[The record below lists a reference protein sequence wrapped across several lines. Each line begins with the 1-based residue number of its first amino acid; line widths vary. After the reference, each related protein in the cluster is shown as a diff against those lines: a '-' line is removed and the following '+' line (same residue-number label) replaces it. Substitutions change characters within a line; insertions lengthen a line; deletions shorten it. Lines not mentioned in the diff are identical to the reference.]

1 MPILTLAFKSILN
14 RRFTAL
20 ITVFSIALSLM
31 LLLGVERMR
40 VEARTAFANT
50 ISGTDL
56 VVGARSGSIQ
66 LLLYS
71 VFHIGNATNNISWES
86 YQEISAH
93 PKIAWSV
100 PLALGDSHRG
110 YRVLGTSEAFFDHY
124 HYARDRGL
132 EFTAGKPFADLYDV
146 VLGADVAE
154 QLGYNLEQEI
164 IIAHGAGEV
173 SLVKHDDKPFRVT
186 GILQKSGTPL
196 DRTLLVSLAA
206 IEAIHID
213 WQGGAPMPG
222 LEISAQR
229 ARQMDLTPK
238 SITAFLVGL
247 KSKISTFHVQR
258 HINEYREEP
267 LLAVLPGVALQELWD
282 LMAVAENALLVI
294 SGFVVLVG
302 LAGMLTALLTSLN
315 ERRREMAILR
325 SLGARPHH
333 VLTLIVGE
341 ALFLTLLGV
350 LLGIALLYTGMIAA
364 QPLLESAYGLFLTI
378 SPPSLREGMLILT
391 VICAGTLIGFIPGY
405 RAYRN
410 SLADGLTVRL

>member
-1 MPILTLAFKSILN
+1 MPILTLALKSILN

-20 ITVFSIALSLM
+20 ITVFSIALSLT

-71 VFHIGNATNNISWES
+71 IFHIGNATNNISWES
-86 YQEISAH
+86 YQQISAH
-93 PKIAWSV
+93 PKIAWAV

-110 YRVLGTSEAFFDHY
+110 YRVLGTSETFFSRY

-132 EFTAGKPFADLYDV
+132 EFAAGKPFEDLYDV

-154 QLGYNLEQEI
+154 QLGYKLEREI
-164 IIAHGAGEV
+164 VIAHGAGEV
-173 SLVKHDDKPFRVT
+173 SLVKHEDKPFRVV
-186 GILQKSGTPL
+186 GILKKSGTPL

-213 WQGGAPMPG
+213 WQGGAPIPG
-222 LEISAQR
+222 LKISAQR
-229 ARQMDLTPK
+229 ARHMDLTPK

-247 KSKISTFHVQR
+247 NSKISTFHVQR
-258 HINEYREEP
+258 YINEYRQEP

-333 VLTLIVGE
+333 VLILIVGE

-350 LLGIALLYTGMIAA
+350 LLGIALLYAGMVAA
-364 QPLLESAYGLFLTI
+364 QPLLESAYGLFLSI
-378 SPPSLREGMLILT
+378 SPPSPREGMLILA
-391 VICAGTLIGFIPGY
+391 VICAGTLIGLIPGY